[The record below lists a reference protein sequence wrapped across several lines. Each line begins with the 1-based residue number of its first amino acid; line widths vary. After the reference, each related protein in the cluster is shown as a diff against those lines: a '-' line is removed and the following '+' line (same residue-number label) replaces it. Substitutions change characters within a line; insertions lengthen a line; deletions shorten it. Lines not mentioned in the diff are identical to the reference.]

1 MFRILLLFIITLS
14 YAQTVSLADAQ
25 KAYLSGNWS
34 DAAKLFNNVCPQL
47 DKSKQSECVLW
58 TILSLSQT
66 GKMED
71 FSSAIKKLDSLIH
84 VSSPQEPIY
93 TDLYMTKAQFELYL
107 NKLDLSVISL
117 RHAIETSRPSQHAV
131 LLKVCS
137 AIEKAYNKPEVKE
150 LCLKLQPS
158 DEVHTTLSSSA
169 IGCSSSNVVPSSS
182 SSIIPSSSSNA
193 VASAPSKS
201 VPSMEEWVLQ
211 LGAFSQKENALLLV
225 NNLKKRNISAQIR
238 EKKISEKTLY
248 LVQSKPF
255 ISESEAID
263 YGKKIFTPLN
273 MEFRALKWE

>member
-1 MFRILLLFIITLS
+1 MFRILLLFVITLS

-25 KAYLSGNWS
+25 KAYLSANWS
-34 DAAKLFNNVCPQL
+34 EAAKLFNTVCPQL
-47 DKSKQSECVLW
+47 DKDKQSECVLW

-71 FSSAIKKLDSLIH
+71 FSSAIKKLDSLIQ
-84 VSSPQEPIY
+84 VSSPQEAIY

-117 RHAIETSRPSQHAV
+117 KHAIETSRPSQHAV

-158 DEVHTTLSSSA
+158 DEVHTTLSSSV
-169 IGCSSSNVVPSSS
+169 IGSSSSNVPRSSSSSSSNVVT
-182 SSIIPSSSSNA
+182 N
-193 VASAPSKS
+193 VPSKD
-201 VPSMEEWVLQ
+201 VPSMEEWILQ
-211 LGAFSQKENALLLV
+211 LGAFSQKENALLLI
-225 NNLKKRNISAQIR
+225 NNLKKRNISTQIR
-238 EKKISEKTLY
+238 EKIVSEKTLY

-255 ISESEAID
+255 NSESEAID
-263 YGKKIFTPLN
+263 YGKKFFTPLN

>member
-1 MFRILLLFIITLS
+1 MFRILLLFVITLS

-25 KAYLSGNWS
+25 KAYLSANWS
-34 DAAKLFNNVCPQL
+34 EAAKLFNTVCPQL
-47 DKSKQSECVLW
+47 DKDKQSECVLW

-71 FSSAIKKLDSLIH
+71 FSSAIKKLDSLIQ
-84 VSSPQEPIY
+84 VSSPQEAIY

-117 RHAIETSRPSQHAV
+117 KHAIETSRPSQHAV

-158 DEVHTTLSSSA
+158 DEVHTTLSSSV
-169 IGCSSSNVVPSSS
+169 IGSSSSNVVT
-182 SSIIPSSSSNA
+182 N
-193 VASAPSKS
+193 VPSKD

-211 LGAFSQKENALLLV
+211 LGAFSQKKNALLLV
-225 NNLKKRNISAQIR
+225 NNLKKRNISTQIR
-238 EKKISEKTLY
+238 EKIVSEKTLY

-255 ISESEAID
+255 NSESEAID

>member
-25 KAYLSGNWS
+25 KAYLSANWS
-34 DAAKLFNNVCPQL
+34 EAAKLFNSACPQL
-47 DKSKQSECVLW
+47 DKSKQPECVLW
-58 TILSLSQT
+58 NILSLSQT

-71 FSSAIKKLDSLIH
+71 FSNAIKKLDSLIQ
-84 VSSPQEPIY
+84 VTSPQEPIY

-117 RHAIETSRPSQHAV
+117 RHAIETSQPSQHAV

-137 AIEKAYNKPEVKE
+137 AIEKAYNKTEVKE

-158 DEVHTTLSSSA
+158 NEVNTTFSSSVIA
-169 IGCSSSNVVPSSS
+169 
-182 SSIIPSSSSNA
+182 SSSSNI
-193 VASAPSKS
+193 VANVPSKD

-225 NNLKKRNISAQIR
+225 NNLKKRNISAQIK
-238 EKKISEKTLY
+238 EKIVSEKTLY

-255 ISESEAID
+255 NSESEAID
-263 YGKKIFTPLN
+263 YGKKFFTPLN